1 MLVEA
6 YTIPPSAEY
15 PLFVT
20 AKRYWTPESEAN
32 GAADPA
38 AAHTLIVLHS
48 TSFHK
53 ETWEPTLDELFALA
67 DAGSRRNHIRD
78 VWAIECPNHGESA
91 LLNHRALSQPQ
102 FANDCLYSHLSLM
115 YLFTLNH
122 LSVSC
127 QRYAQAVHRFLTSVG
142 VDFRSRNL
150 IGIGHSLGANAMY
163 VLHTVYERCSS
174 YTGCYYN
181 ISNRHLTSYA
191 SSLSSQWSVLK
202 DHDMWL
208 SCERLWSQVHNDVN
222 IRGQRS
228 MRPAKPIAPTINS
241 QNGIGG

>member
-102 FANDCLYSHLSLM
+102 FANDCLYSHLFLIFSSSTISQFLARDMLKPSIVSSL
-115 YLFTLNH
+115 LW
-122 LSVSC
+122 
-127 QRYAQAVHRFLTSVG
+127 TSISG
-142 VDFRSRNL
+142 AA
-150 IGIGHSLGANAMY
+150 ISLG
-163 VLHTVYERCSS
+163 
-174 YTGCYYN
+174 
-181 ISNRHLTSYA
+181 
-191 SSLSSQWSVLK
+191 
-202 DHDMWL
+202 
-208 SCERLWSQVHNDVN
+208 
-222 IRGQRS
+222 
-228 MRPAKPIAPTINS
+228 
-241 QNGIGG
+241 